1 MAPSSAP
8 SPSTTPAPPVNTQ
21 SPISLDDVSP
31 ALFDIVPATE
41 RLLSR
46 LLLPSGDTSSAPASG
61 GVPTAENEPEY
72 KRPLDISHLDAAA
85 NPIRVK
91 FAKLRQLIPRLPDI
105 DRTVEE
111 QREEIEEIEARIEKQ
126 KSMLSN
132 LERMMN
138 NAGHDNSEDNDKG
151 KENNV

>member
-1 MAPSSAP
+1 MAQSSVP
-8 SPSTTPAPPVNTQ
+8 SPSATPAPPTNAQT
-21 SPISLDDVSP
+21 PISIDDISP

-46 LLLPSGDTSSAPASG
+46 LLLPSGDTSSASASG
-61 GVPTAENEPEY
+61 GAAATENEPEY

-91 FAKLRQLIPRLPDI
+91 FTKLRQLVPKLPDI
-105 DRTVEE
+105 DRTVDE
-111 QREEIEEIEARIEKQ
+111 QAEEIEEIEARIAKQ

-138 NAGHDNSEDNDKG
+138 SSSH
-151 KENNV
+151 ENGV

>member
-1 MAPSSAP
+1 MAPSSLP
-8 SPSTTPAPPVNTQ
+8 SPSSTPAPPTSSQ
-21 SPISLDDVSP
+21 TPISLDDVSP

-46 LLLPSGDTSSAPASG
+46 LLLPSGDTSAPAAG
-61 GVPTAENEPEY
+61 GGSTMENEPEY

-91 FAKLRQLIPRLPDI
+91 FSKLRQLIPRLPDI

-111 QREEIEEIEARIEKQ
+111 QREEIEEIEARIERQ

-132 LERMMN
+132 LER
-138 NAGHDNSEDNDKG
+138 
-151 KENNV
+151 

>member
-1 MAPSSAP
+1 MAPSAAP
-8 SPSTTPAPPVNTQ
+8 SPSITPAPPNNTQ
-21 SPISLDDVSP
+21 TLISLDDVSP
-31 ALFDIVPATE
+31 ALLDIVPATE

-46 LLLPSGDTSSAPASG
+46 LLLPSGDASSAPATG
-61 GVPTAENEPEY
+61 GSAAAENEPEY

-111 QREEIEEIEARIEKQ
+111 QKEEIEEIEARIKSQ
-126 KSMLSN
+126 QSMLNN
-132 LERMMN
+132 LEKMMK
-138 NAGHDNSEDNDKG
+138 GDKDNG
-151 KENNV
+151 A

>member
-1 MAPSSAP
+1 M
-8 SPSTTPAPPVNTQ
+8 
-21 SPISLDDVSP
+21 
-31 ALFDIVPATE
+31 
-41 RLLSR
+41 
-46 LLLPSGDTSSAPASG
+46 
-61 GVPTAENEPEY
+61 ENEPEY

-111 QREEIEEIEARIEKQ
+111 QREEIEEIEARIERQ

-138 NAGHDNSEDNDKG
+138 STGQENGERKEMG
-151 KENNV
+151 KS